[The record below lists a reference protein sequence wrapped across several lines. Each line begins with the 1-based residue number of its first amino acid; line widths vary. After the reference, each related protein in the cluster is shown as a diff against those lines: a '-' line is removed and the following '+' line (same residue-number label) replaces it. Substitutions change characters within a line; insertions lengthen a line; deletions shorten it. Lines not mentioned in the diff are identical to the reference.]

1 MERDS
6 FIFYKSFYEAIAETD
21 QETQN
26 KLFNA
31 ICKKALYEE
40 DTELNG
46 IAKML
51 YTLIKPQLEANNKR
65 FADGKK
71 GGRPKKETTGFEE
84 IKTTGFENKK
94 PNNNNNVNE
103 NVNVNDNN
111 NNNNNVSD
119 SCVDGL
125 QDVIE
130 FYENNI
136 GVLSPY
142 GLEIL
147 ADYSKTFTNDML
159 VLAMKK
165 AVEANVRTIQYI
177 KGILNNWDKNNIRN
191 VLDAEKEDKK
201 HRQCSNIKA
210 ETDEEKMA
218 RKLKAL
224 EGDSSD

>member
-6 FIFYKSFYEAIAETD
+6 FIFYKSFYEAIVEAD

-40 DTELNG
+40 DMELTG
-46 IAKML
+46 ISKML

-71 GGRPKKETTGFEE
+71 GGRPKKETTGFDE

-94 PNNNNNVNE
+94 PNNNVND
-103 NVNVNDNN
+103 NVNVND

-125 QDVIE
+125 QTVIE
-130 FYENNI
+130 FYQNNI
-136 GVLSPY
+136 GALSPY

-147 ADYSKTFTNDML
+147 VDYSKTFTSDML
-159 VLAMKK
+159 ILAMKK
-165 AVEANVRTIQYI
+165 SVEANIRTIQYI

-191 VLDAEKEDKK
+191 VLDAENEDKK
-201 HRQCSNIKA
+201 HRQGSNIKT